1 LRAGIASSAP
11 SGPISAAV
19 AIRSAPA
26 RPLPA
31 PTGKRDNPSNVR
43 NRYLDSAAKIAN
55 ADLRAAGR
63 EPMPDVTPH
72 SLRCTFIS
80 LLLAAGA
87 DVPSVMAQSGHT
99 DPKMTLGLY
108 AQVIA
113 SKTDHGAALDG
124 IVEGAFAAFCPLTP
138 ESTAARR
145 GPTPVDS

>member
-1 LRAGIASSAP
+1 MWSRHS
-11 SGPISAAV
+11 
-19 AIRSAPA
+19 
-26 RPLPA
+26 
-31 PTGKRDNPSNVR
+31 
-43 NRYLDSAAKIAN
+43 LDSAAKLAN

-72 SLRCTFIS
+72 SLRRTFIS

-87 DVPSVMAQSGHT
+87 DVPYVMAQAGHT

-124 IVEGAFAAFCPLTP
+124 IVAASDWAAAGCKGASQPIVA
-138 ESTAARR
+138 
-145 GPTPVDS
+145 V